1 MKRRQF
7 LKNTAPAIM
16 LPGIINNIPLTA
28 FAENPILNSIT
39 QAHTETD
46 RVLVMVFL
54 NGGNDGLNTVLPLD
68 QYTNLANARQNILI
82 QQNQALALNGV
93 NNTGL
98 HPAMTGMRDLFNQG
112 KMQIIQSVGY
122 PQPDFSHFRATDI
135 WLSASDSNE
144 YLQSGWVG
152 RYLDSEFPGFPT
164 GYPNSVMP
172 DPLAISIGA
181 NVPLLFQG
189 PAAQMGMTV
198 GTNIFDPWNTGLS
211 DAPPGGYAGTE
222 LSYVRLI
229 ASQTQSYASQILNA
243 LIAQPT
249 NGNFYPNIAEGNYL
263 AEELKYVARTIKG
276 GLKTRIYL
284 VGLYGFDTHAS
295 QAEASNHSTGAHA
308 QLLTH
313 LSKALKGFQDDIAA
327 MGIEDRV
334 LTMVFSE
341 FGRRI
346 ASNGS
351 LGTDHG
357 AAAPMFIMGS
367 KIHGGVLGTNPS
379 IPSVVSGNDN
389 LPMQYDFRSVYASIL
404 SQWFCV
410 PENVLQTIITHN
422 YQQLPIVD
430 PACITGIEE
439 VNSLSDALKL
449 TVYPNPM
456 TSSAYAE
463 FEIMDGF
470 TRLELYDPLGRLMK
484 VYVSTMKPAGK
495 YKVYLENENFRP
507 GNYFLRL
514 ENGPLQKTCN
524 IIVTQ

>member
-7 LKNTAPAIM
+7 LKNTAPAVM
-16 LPGIINNIPLTA
+16 LPGLIHNIPLRA
-28 FAENPILNSIT
+28 FAENPVLNSIT

-68 QYTNLANARQNILI
+68 QYSNLAGARQNILI
-82 QQNQALALNGV
+82 PQNDALILNGAP
-93 NNTGL
+93 NTGL

-135 WLSASDSNE
+135 WLSASDSDE
-144 YLQSGWVG
+144 YLQTGWVG
-152 RYLDSEFPGFPT
+152 RYLDTEFPGFPT

-181 NVPLLFQG
+181 NTPLLFQG
-189 PAAQMGMTV
+189 PGAQMGMTA
-198 GTNIFDPWNTGLS
+198 GSNIFDPWNTGLN
-211 DAPPGGYAGTE
+211 DPPPAGYAGTE

-229 ASQTQSYASQILNA
+229 ASQTQSYATQILNA

-249 NGNFYPNIAEGNYL
+249 NGNFYPDISEGNYL
-263 AEELKYVARTIKG
+263 AEELKFVARAIKG

-295 QAEASNHSTGAHA
+295 QADGTNHSIGAHA

-313 LSKALKGFQDDIAA
+313 LSKALKGFQDDIGA

-346 ASNGS
+346 ASNAS

-357 AAAPMFIMGS
+357 AAAPMFITGS
-367 KIHGGVLGTNPS
+367 KIHGGVLGSNPA
-379 IPSVVSGNDN
+379 IPASVSANDN
-389 LPMQYDFRSVYASIL
+389 LAMQYDFRSVYASIL
-404 SQWFCV
+404 NQWFCV

-422 YQQLPIVD
+422 YQQLPVVD
-430 PACITGIEE
+430 PACITGVEE

-449 TVYPNPM
+449 NVYPNPM
-456 TSSAYAE
+456 SSSAYAE

-495 YKVYLENENFRP
+495 YKVYLENEQFRP

-514 ENGPLQKTCN
+514 ANGPLQKTCN
-524 IIVTQ
+524 VIIVQ